1 MSEDRVLIVPYRDG
15 PYLVRGP
22 VVLRDQ
28 DGRAIETARRPVALC
43 RCGKSRMR
51 PFCDG
56 THRLVRFEAPSHAE
70 LPFGERQAISAP
82 LPGRPIATGKLSNRR
97 LHPDLGATSN
107 GSGFARSGQ
116 PSAMAAPAR
125 LSAAR
130 DELGRAKERL
140 ACWLQTGSRSAREQ
154 FAMSSAEELIY
165 AAWLLLGDTDRE
177 TEITRPATRGRRD
190 VRSPC
195 SCLVRGALEALEAV
209 SSAASG
215 DEELSRLLGELH
227 AVLSLLAPETGLP

>member
-1 MSEDRVLIVPYRDG
+1 MSEDRVLIVPYQDG

-56 THRLVRFEAPSHAE
+56 THRLLRFEAPSHAE
-70 LPFGERQAISAP
+70 RPFGERQAVSEP
-82 LPGRPIATGKLSNRR
+82 LPGRPIATGKLSSRR
-97 LHPDLGATSN
+97 LHPDLGATGN
-107 GSGFARSGQ
+107 GSGSERSGQ

-125 LSAAR
+125 LIAAR
-130 DELGRAKERL
+130 DELWRAKERL
-140 ACWLQTGSRSAREQ
+140 ACWLEKGSRSAREQ
-154 FAMSSAEELIY
+154 FAMSSAEELIN
-165 AAWLLLGDTDRE
+165 AAWLLLGDADRQ
-177 TEITRPATRGRRD
+177 TEITQTSTRRRLG

-195 SCLVRGALEALEAV
+195 SCLVRGALEAV
-209 SSAASG
+209 SSAAS
-215 DEELSRLLGELH
+215 DNEDLSRLLGELQ
-227 AVLSLLAPETGLP
+227 AVLSLLAPEMGLP

>member
-1 MSEDRVLIVPYRDG
+1 MSEDRVLIVPYQDG

-22 VVLRDQ
+22 VILRDQ

-56 THRLVRFEAPSHAE
+56 THRLVGFDAPSHAE
-70 LPFGERQAISAP
+70 RSFGERQSMSEP
-82 LPGRPIATGKLSNRR
+82 LPGRPIAAGKLSSRH

-107 GSGFARSGQ
+107 GSGSERSGQ
-116 PSAMAAPAR
+116 PSAMAASAR
-125 LSAAR
+125 LIAAR
-130 DELGRAKERL
+130 DELGRAREHL
-140 ACWLQTGSRSAREQ
+140 AGWLETGSRSAREQ
-154 FAMSSAEELIY
+154 FAMSSAEELING
-165 AAWLLLGDTDRE
+165 AWLLLGDADGQ
-177 TEITRPATRGRRD
+177 TEITQPAARGRLS

-195 SCLVRGALEALEAV
+195 SCLVREALEAV

-215 DEELSRLLGELH
+215 NEDLSRVSSELQ
-227 AVLSLLAPETGLP
+227 AVLSLLAPEMGLS